1 MANKDENL
9 ENSGGL
15 RESAEGQ
22 CACKDGEKQSGPCPC
37 SDKAEGEAQQA
48 ESAELEALQAE
59 LSKAKDEAKNNYD
72 SYLRSLADLD
82 TFRRR
87 MQRDMEEIR
96 KFAIQPLVEEL
107 LPVIDNLELGL
118 NHAKK
123 NGDVKELVVGIEMVL
138 TQIKKVFANFGIEQI
153 NPLGKDF
160 DPKFH
165 ECVKHEPSKGVEEN
179 KVASVMR
186 VGYLL
191 NGRLIRPASVVV
203 SSKKE

>member
-9 ENSGGL
+9 KNKDCQPDSTACECKG
-15 RESAEGQ
+15 
-22 CACKDGEKQSGPCPC
+22 ACKEP
-37 SDKAEGEAQQA
+37 EGESCKCKSDAV
-48 ESAELEALQAE
+48 EEVKEELSELEALQAE
-59 LSKAKDEAKNNYD
+59 LSKAKEEAKNNYD

-123 NGDVKELVVGIEMVL
+123 SGDVKELVVGIEMVL
-138 TQIKKVFANFGIEQI
+138 TQIKKVFANFGIEEI
-153 NPLGKDF
+153 NPLGKEF

-165 ECVKHEPSKGVEEN
+165 ECVKHEPSKGVDEN
-179 KVASVMR
+179 KIASVMR
-186 VGYLL
+186 TGYIL
-191 NGRLIRPASVVV
+191 NGRLIRPASVIV